1 MARLID
7 DFENQGLAA
16 LPDALQVSELRRA
29 EGFLLLDDV
38 LLLIILNILLIVA
51 DFLLLN
57 DLLLL
62 GVHIALL
69 LVLPPLWHLPIYV
82 S

>member
-29 EGFLLLDDV
+29 EGFLLLFDIFLLIILKILLIDV
-38 LLLIILNILLIVA
+38 LLLFDILLI
-51 DFLLLN
+51 
-57 DLLLL
+57 
-62 GVHIALL
+62 GVHIAFL
-69 LVLPPLWHLPIYV
+69 LVFPPLLHLPINV
-82 S
+82 C

>member
-29 EGFLLLDDV
+29 EGFLLLFDIF
-38 LLLIILNILLIVA
+38 LLIIFKSSSLMSSFTVLNALMRVRSYSV
-51 DFLLLN
+51 DYFTT
-57 DLLLL
+57 
-62 GVHIALL
+62 GVE
-69 LVLPPLWHLPIYV
+69 PPM
-82 S
+82 

>member
-16 LPDALQVSELRRA
+16 LPDALQVSELRRD
-29 EGFLLLDDV
+29 EGFLLLDV
-38 LLLIILNILLIVA
+38 LILLIVA

-62 GVHIALL
+62 GVHIARLL
-69 LVLPPLWHLPIYV
+69 CLA
-82 S
+82 